1 MPDMPALAAVRATV
15 TGRVQGVGFRYTTVT
30 EAQRRGLTGWV
41 RNLTDGRVEVLA
53 QGSRAAVDDLV
64 VWLAV
69 GPRHA
74 SVLRVEVTPVEPDRS
89 LATFSV
95 QF

>member
-1 MPDMPALAAVRATV
+1 MPAIKAVRATV
-15 TGRVQGVGFRYTTVT
+15 TGRVQGVGFRYTTVA

-53 QGSRAAVDDLV
+53 QGSPAAVDDLL
-64 VWLAV
+64 VWLAD
-69 GPRHA
+69 GPRAA
-74 SVLRVEVTPVEPDRS
+74 SVLRVDARPVEPDQTSR
-89 LATFSV
+89 TFSV